1 MRGMFADVVAQ
12 RACFA
17 RAQRDVR
24 EKSAS
29 VPEQILLQIPDDAK
43 QTLLQIPD
51 DVSTILLQIPD
62 DLSERLL

>member
-1 MRGMFADVVAQ
+1 MWFCRNLITVFMRGMFADVVAQ

-29 VPEQILLQIPDDAK
+29 VPEQILLQIPDD
-43 QTLLQIPD
+43 
-51 DVSTILLQIPD
+51 VSTILLQIPD